1 MNPINLVILGSTR
14 GTDLQYIIDSIESRN
29 LNAKINLVLSNKQE
43 AYILQRSKNHN
54 LNAFCIESKGKKRQ
68 EYDQIIGDEIAKYD
82 FDIIVL
88 IGYMRILSDDFVDR
102 FEGKII
108 NVHPSLLPKF
118 AGGMDC
124 DVHEEVIKSGEK
136 TTGCTVHIVSKIVDG
151 GQILLQKS
159 CEVLHNYT
167 PETLKARVQ
176 ELEGNALV
184 EVIAGWI
191 N

>member
-1 MNPINLVILGSTR
+1 
-14 GTDLQYIIDSIESRN
+14 
-29 LNAKINLVLSNKQE
+29 
-43 AYILQRSKNHN
+43 
-54 LNAFCIESKGKKRQ
+54 
-68 EYDQIIGDEIAKYD
+68 
-82 FDIIVL
+82 
-88 IGYMRILSDDFVDR
+88 MRILSDDFVDR

>member
-1 MNPINLVILGSTR
+1 MKPINLIILGSTR
-14 GTDLQYIIDSIESRN
+14 GTDLQFIIDSIESGD
-29 LNAKINLVLSNKQE
+29 LNAKINLVLSNKVD
-43 AYILQRSKNHN
+43 AYILERSKNHN
-54 LNAFCIESKGKKRQ
+54 LNTICIESKGKKRQ
-68 EYDQIIGDEIAKYD
+68 EYDQILGDEIAKYD

-88 IGYMRILSDDFVDR
+88 IGYMRILSDSFVDR
-102 FEGKII
+102 FEDKII

-136 TTGCTVHIVSKIVDG
+136 TTGCTVHMVSKLVDG
-151 GQILLQKS
+151 GQILLQKT
-159 CEVLHNYT
+159 CEVLLSDT
-167 PETLKARVQ
+167 RDTLKARVQ
-176 ELEGNALV
+176 ELEGKALV